1 LLNIIK
7 KLFIGTNEEKHERGK
22 FILSHDINY
31 VDGPSFK
38 NITEAIEATKGKVFY
53 IHERTALE
61 IVCLGKWKD
70 YILQK

>member
-1 LLNIIK
+1 MFDFLKDIFTGKGEEAHK
-7 KLFIGTNEEKHERGK
+7 KGR
-22 FILSHDINY
+22 FILSNNENY
-31 VDGPSFK
+31 VGSDSFK
-38 NITEAIEATKGKVFY
+38 NITEAIEATKGNVFY